1 MLLGLVPTLLG
12 LPNAQVYHWNTLG
25 LVQGETQSIA
35 LELAELGAKHV
46 VTAVVQ
52 LPNVDPRKKSQF
64 QSIGLVGLTVEDT
77 RRMNSLLKEL
87 GELGADASINLAQ
100 SAGNIALDAGLG
112 TRRAAQ
118 IAKIVKLVPLL
129 KDLVELGSDST
140 SNQRPLEVLGSLGLD
155 LDSGLAFLR
164 QNNLGIADGLR
175 LLSTIANN
183 DGGASLKSLSD
194 INQLLGN
201 GSLPTGATGSPASIR
216 SLETPELRAQ
226 LERTNDILTEL
237 AELGA
242 TYVVSAVADLPGLSP
257 EKKRLYK
264 SIDGIGPVE
273 EARLS
278 SLLGELGKLG
288 AEASIA
294 VVQAGAQVPGIA
306 TLAKLV
312 PVLTG
317 LAKLSSVSNIEE
329 SKANQAATRAVYRP
343 FGSLPFSG
351 FAPPSPAAG
360 NRILTPELRALSDKT
375 IALVTELAELGA
387 KYVVSAVADLPN
399 VDYKRQSLF
408 QEVGLAGITS
418 REKARLNTVLLELG
432 ELGSDASIAV
442 AAAAANIAGT
452 PGVSHQGAAQIAK
465 FAELVPILQGLASVA
480 RDTASK
486 SKSSGIIPHLF
497 GVGPISPGFASA
509 IRSMQTPEL
518 QAQLDKTNQL
528 LTELAE
534 LGAVYV
540 VSAVAELPTISLEK
554 RTRFQKVGTVGERE
568 KARLNAL
575 LIELGELGSKAS
587 IAVAKVGAQ
596 VPGLARLAKLVPVLT
611 TLAELSLVSNSEE
624 AKENLEATQ
633 NVFLLPVPQ
642 NLGPCT
648 AQTCVVDP
656 RFGHPAIPG
665 PFPLVPFVHF

>member
-1 MLLGLVPTLLG
+1 
-12 LPNAQVYHWNTLG
+12 
-25 LVQGETQSIA
+25 
-35 LELAELGAKHV
+35 
-46 VTAVVQ
+46 
-52 LPNVDPRKKSQF
+52 
-64 QSIGLVGLTVEDT
+64 
-77 RRMNSLLKEL
+77 MNSLLKEL
-87 GELGADASINLAQ
+87 GEHGADASINLAQ

-129 KDLVELGSDST
+129 KDLVDLGSDST

-194 INQLLGN
+194 INQLLGI
-201 GSLPTGATGSPASIR
+201 GSLPTGATGSPAAIR
-216 SLETPELRAQ
+216 SLETPRLRAQ
-226 LERTNDILTEL
+226 LDRTNDILTEL

-242 TYVVSAVADLPGLSP
+242 TYVVSAVADLPGLSS

-273 EARLS
+273 EARLN

-294 VVQAGAQVPGIA
+294 VAQAGAQVPGLA

-351 FAPPSPAAG
+351 FAPPSPAAS
-360 NRILTPELRALSDKT
+360 NRILTPQLRALSDKT

-408 QEVGLAGITS
+408 REVGLAGITS
-418 REKARLNTVLLELG
+418 REKSRLDAVLLELG

-486 SKSSGIIPHLF
+486 SKGNGIIPHLF

-509 IRSMQTPEL
+509 IRSVQTPEL
-518 QAQLDKTNQL
+518 RAQLDKTNQL

-554 RTRFQKVGTVGERE
+554 RTRFQKVGTVGEKE